1 VHLLYPE
8 VESSVVFWRTR
19 RRTKETCKE
28 PFLIFAIFATII
40 TLCFARP
47 ESEDGV
53 RKEVGVRLNNLLYIR
68 VFAKVSASVIA
79 GGRKERSKQYP
90 RFVQFFLV
98 ISCEF
103 LRVLE

>member
-1 VHLLYPE
+1 LQG
-8 VESSVVFWRTR
+8 SVSD
-19 RRTKETCKE
+19 
-28 PFLIFAIFATII
+28 FAIFATII

-53 RKEVGVRLNNLLYIR
+53 GKEVGVRSNLSYLR
-68 VFAKVSASVIA
+68 VFAKLSASVIA
-79 GGRKERSKQYP
+79 GERKGRSKQYP
-90 RFVQFFLV
+90 RFVQLFLV

>member
-1 VHLLYPE
+1 LQG
-8 VESSVVFWRTR
+8 SVSD
-19 RRTKETCKE
+19 
-28 PFLIFAIFATII
+28 FAIFATII

-53 RKEVGVRLNNLLYIR
+53 GKEVGVRLNNLLYFR

-79 GGRKERSKQYP
+79 GERKGRSKQYP
-90 RFVQFFLV
+90 RFVQLFLV